1 MTKRYFLMA
10 MLLGAAAIASA
21 QDTYLNDRLTATDD
35 VIGTA
40 RYVGMGGAMGAL
52 GADLSVIS
60 SNPAGMA
67 LYRKSDVALTFGAIV
82 PNKANGWNS
91 NDGNRTFNEKLAR
104 ASFDQMGFVWSL
116 RTDGPK
122 LKYVNFG
129 VNYQKKANFN
139 MGFYADNQNL
149 GGLSQMDQVA
159 ELATAY
165 YDPQYV
171 QSNLSDMA
179 AKEGYLSY
187 DEDND
192 VFRNY
197 YSGEKSFYTRHQR
210 GSMQSYDMN
219 VAFNV
224 NDRFYTGLTLGVDR
238 LDYVSWSMYE
248 EHNID
253 GDGNYG
259 DYMLYNDRDIE
270 GHGVNL
276 KLGFIARPMVESPF
290 RIGLTIETPTWYR
303 FSNSTLYDLTDYH
316 DSDNITRTNTLESY
330 LEYTV
335 RTPWRTR
342 LSLGSTV
349 DKILAWGIEYEFANT
364 SKTSM
369 GYPTYNDD
377 GYHSSYKGTKDLAM
391 NQLTKDCIRG
401 QHTIRLGMEVKPVD
415 AVALRVGYNYV
426 SSRYKDNPYF
436 DQFKLD
442 SKAMNYQTSTDYMT
456 LGAANIISFGVGFKY
471 KKFYADMAY
480 KYRVQNAKFYAFDS
494 GFTAP
499 DGQFAQDYPE
509 LTNTAIEPVNVDLNR
524 HQLMLTAGFK
534 F

>member
-149 GGLSQMDQVA
+149 GGLSQMDPIA
-159 ELATAY
+159 ELANEGFDTDY
-165 YDPQYV
+165 
-171 QSNLSDMA
+171 NLTGIAVDN
-179 AKEGYLSY
+179 GYLSS
-187 DEDND
+187 DELG
-192 VFRNY
+192 Y
-197 YSGEKSFYTRHQR
+197 YNPYRGEKGIYTRHQR

-248 EHNID
+248 EQNMD
-253 GDGNYG
+253 KDGNYG

-303 FSNSTLYDLTDYH
+303 FSNSTLYDLTD
-316 DSDNITRTNTLESY
+316 NVNATRTNTLESY